1 MHDRLQQKRNNA
13 IATILSILFLLFTA
27 FYVIFFQCDLF
38 ALMQETWAHG
48 QTTNNPYVTAVIVG
62 LLLFLLHLGV
72 KRITQL
78 SGRWEAFT
86 WLPSYLLLGLLTDV
100 DSRTLH
106 YDLIP
111 WAAIMGGCLLVVL
124 LACWLR
130 SVWPSDLRTPV
141 VSLLVPGL
149 VVSVVSMVLCLTFT
163 NHDAA
168 LHQELAAYRH
178 ASHDDAARVAA
189 VGRRSQETTPAL
201 TALRNIALARE
212 GRVGDEL
219 FCYPQPYGSDGLGVN
234 PFTRQNTRFG
244 ASTFYAFLGA
254 EPYGGEAPA
263 AFVERLYRQDDTPL
277 HRNLYAASLLL
288 DGKLNDFVR
297 NYPPTASGAPRHF
310 REAWLLCRALRPSGS
325 PLPPDYRDAELQPK
339 LDDFLDTLRRSP
351 RDRQETLNALSLT
364 YGQTY
369 WFYYAQHWL

>member
-1 MHDRLQQKRNNA
+1 MHDRLQQKRINA

-149 VVSVVSMVLCLTFT
+149 VVSVISMVLCLTFT

-178 ASHDDAARVAA
+178 ASHDDATRVAA

-201 TALRNIALARE
+201 TALRNVALARE

-244 ASTFYAFLGA
+244 ASTFYTFLGA

-263 AFVERLYRQDDTPL
+263 AFVERLYRQDDT
-277 HRNLYAASLLL
+277 
-288 DGKLNDFVR
+288 
-297 NYPPTASGAPRHF
+297 ASGAPLHF

-351 RDRQETLNALSLT
+351 RDRKETLNALFLT

>member
-1 MHDRLQQKRNNA
+1 MQDRLQQKRNNA
-13 IATILSILFLLFTA
+13 IAVILSLLFLLFTA
-27 FYVIFFQCDLF
+27 FCVIFFQCDLF

-48 QTTNNPYVTAVIVG
+48 QTTNNPYVTAIIIG
-62 LLLFLLHLGV
+62 LVLFLLQRGV

-86 WLPSYLLLGLLTDV
+86 WLPSYLLLGLITDV

-106 YDLIP
+106 YDLLP
-111 WAAIMGGCLLVVL
+111 WAAIMGGCLLLVL

-141 VSLLVPGL
+141 VNMLVPGL
-149 VVSVVSMVLCLTFT
+149 VVTVISMVLCLTFT

-178 ASHDDAARVAA
+178 ALKDDAVRVAA
-189 VGRRSQETTPAL
+189 VGRRSEETTPAL
-201 TALRNIALARE
+201 TALRNVALARE
-212 GRVGDEL
+212 SRVGDEL
-219 FCYPQPYGSDGLGVN
+219 FLYPQPYGSDGLGVN
-234 PFTRQNTRFG
+234 LFTRQHTRFG
-244 ASTFYAFLGA
+244 ASTFYTFLGA
-254 EPYGGEAPA
+254 EPYGGETPA

-277 HRNLYAASLLL
+277 HSNLYAASLLL
-288 DGKLNDFVR
+288 DGKLSDFVR
-297 NYPPTASGAPRHF
+297 NFPPTGSAAPRHY
-310 REAWLLCRALRPSGS
+310 REAWLLCRALKPSGS
-325 PLPPDYRDAELQPK
+325 SLPADYKDVELQPQ
-339 LDDFLDTLRRSP
+339 LDDFLNTLRNSP
-351 RDRQETLNALSLT
+351 RDRQVTLNTLSLT